1 MNVRL
6 QTYLILIFAICILG
20 CSTTYIPKTATPVS
34 SFEVDRYLGT
44 WYEIAR
50 LDHKFE
56 KGLSHVTATYSTN
69 DDGSIKV
76 LNKGYNKEEK
86 EWKSAEGK
94 AKFRGE
100 PTTAALKV
108 SFFGPFYAGYNV
120 IALDKDYRHAL
131 VAGKN
136 FDYLWILSRETTIP
150 EEVKVDYLR
159 LALEVG
165 YDIEDLL
172 WVDQDPATKGADE
185 G

>member
-1 MNVRL
+1 MNGKLKTCLVF
-6 QTYLILIFAICILG
+6 ILAAFTMG
-20 CSTTYIPKTATPVS
+20 CSSTYIPKTASPVG
-34 SFEVDRYLGT
+34 SFDVDRYLGT

-56 KGLSHVTATYSTN
+56 KGLSHVTATYAAN
-69 DDGSIKV
+69 EDGTISV

-86 EWKSAEGK
+86 KWKSADGK

-100 PTTAALKV
+100 KSVAALKV
-108 SFFGPFYAGYNV
+108 SFFGPFYSGYNV
-120 IALDKDYRHAL
+120 LALDKDYKYAL
-131 VAGKN
+131 VAGKD
-136 FDYLWILSRETTIP
+136 FDFLWILSRETTIP
-150 EEVKVDYLR
+150 EEVKVDYLH

-165 YDIEDLL
+165 YDIENLL